1 MFSMRRVD
9 VRKLAVACLAMI
21 VLAVVGWMSSRF
33 ACYYLTDLAYE
44 RMVAGRPLTRGQ
56 VEKALPGFKARVVTD
71 TSDMGGQLSNMV
83 KPDVKYVRYTK
94 YGGLGIDVVY
104 DEIGDVVAVWP
115 KYE

>member
-1 MFSMRRVD
+1 
-9 VRKLAVACLAMI
+9 
-21 VLAVVGWMSSRF
+21 
-33 ACYYLTDLAYE
+33 
-44 RMVAGRPLTRGQ
+44 MVAGHPLTRGQ

-71 TSDMGGQLSNMV
+71 TSDMGGQLSSMV

-104 DEIGDVVAVWP
+104 DESGDVVAVWP